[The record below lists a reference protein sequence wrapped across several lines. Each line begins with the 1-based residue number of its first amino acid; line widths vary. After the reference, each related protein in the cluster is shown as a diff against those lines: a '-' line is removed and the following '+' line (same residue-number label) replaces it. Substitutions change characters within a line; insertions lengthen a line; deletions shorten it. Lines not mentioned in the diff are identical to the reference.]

1 MRFLTISGFL
11 FLNSFALFV
20 FNRSQLLASIYQTPV
35 DLKGNQI
42 TPKKMKSQSLNF
54 SNLLLTIKVNLVSCE
69 KLWYWYLGHSPPCGL
84 ESFLN
89 LQSIELKSQQA
100 SCVKRTLYKTV
111 KKWINPHKQ
120 VKFTFFKSRKAVR
133 FYILY
138 KVAYLYTS
146 TLSNLVFEIDVLIDK
161 FLNS

>member
-1 MRFLTISGFL
+1 
-11 FLNSFALFV
+11 
-20 FNRSQLLASIYQTPV
+20 
-35 DLKGNQI
+35 
-42 TPKKMKSQSLNF
+42 
-54 SNLLLTIKVNLVSCE
+54 
-69 KLWYWYLGHSPPCGL
+69 
-84 ESFLN
+84 
-89 LQSIELKSQQA
+89 
-100 SCVKRTLYKTV
+100 VKRTLYKTV